1 MQEFDLWEVEDGQG
15 FVVTEPMGDHP
26 DNLTHAVR
34 VKAISEIHAVM
45 MYRRYSLMPDADVSD
60 CPEIDPVYN
69 AAWCEA
75 IEAFSQGKNVNP
87 YKKPDVSNSS
97 WDACKQYLGWE
108 DGHHHAPLYRTGE

>member
-1 MQEFDLWEVEDGQG
+1 MQEFDLWDVEDGQA

-34 VKAISEIHAVM
+34 VKAICEIHAVM

-60 CPEIDPVYN
+60 CPEIDPVYS

-75 IEAFSQGKNVNP
+75 IKAFSQGKNVNP
-87 YKKPDVSNSS
+87 YKKPHVSNSS
-97 WDACKQYLGWE
+97 WDTCKQYLGWE
-108 DGHHHAPLYRTGE
+108 DGLHYAPLYRTGE